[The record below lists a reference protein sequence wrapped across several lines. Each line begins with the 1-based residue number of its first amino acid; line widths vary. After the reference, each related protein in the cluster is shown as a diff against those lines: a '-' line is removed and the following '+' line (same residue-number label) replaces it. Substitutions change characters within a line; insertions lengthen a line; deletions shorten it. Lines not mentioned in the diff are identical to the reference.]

1 MFIRVHDTCV
11 HINTLILGLAVVQ
24 WHRECLT
31 EMTVGSTIE
40 KQENTATIIEAYF
53 MNINKRD
60 FLKMTGVAGLATT
73 LPVTATAAPSTELKS
88 MTGAAKPISVAE
100 RQSRVAKAQRLMA
113 RNNIDAVLIEAGT
126 ALNYFTGVRWWRSE
140 RFTGVVIPREGEIAF
155 VTPYFE
161 EPSVRE
167 SMSFGDDVR
176 TWHEHEN
183 PYDLVAGILADR
195 GLKGG
200 TLGIEETTRHFISDG
215 VQQSAPNFKAVSAN
229 PVTRGCR
236 MFKSRNEIA
245 LMQAASDVTMAA
257 YRYIYPKVEKGMS
270 SRDISMMMS
279 EATQALGGAVRFS
292 SVLLNES
299 TAYPHGSDVP
309 QTVGEGSMILMDCG
323 CAVHDYVSD
332 ISRSWVYGEPSA
344 KQRKVWEIC
353 KRGQELAL
361 ETAEV
366 GLAAGKV
373 DDAVRAYY
381 ESEGFG
387 PDYATPGL
395 SHRLGHGIGMDGH
408 ESINFV
414 RGETTPLAPGMCF
427 SDEPGIYIFGEFGIR
442 LEDCLYM
449 TEEGPRLFTQFS
461 PSIDQP
467 FG

>member
-1 MFIRVHDTCV
+1 M
-11 HINTLILGLAVVQ
+11 GL
-24 WHRECLT
+24 
-31 EMTVGSTIE
+31 S
-40 KQENTATIIEAYF
+40 
-53 MNINKRD
+53 KRD
-60 FLKMTGVAGLATT
+60 FLKL
-73 LPVTATAAPSTELKS
+73 
-88 MTGAAKPISVAE
+88 TGAAGVAAALPSTASAASLSDLSDITGNAVPISVDE

-113 RNNIDAVLIEAGT
+113 DHDIDAILLEAGT

-140 RFTGVVIPREGEIAF
+140 RFTGVIIPREGELAF

-195 GLKGG
+195 GLKAGKI
-200 TLGIEETTRHFISDG
+200 GIEETTRHFIVDG
-215 VQQSAPNFKAVSAN
+215 VNHAAPDFETITAN

-236 MFKSRNEIA
+236 MFKSDNEIA
-245 LMQAASDVTMAA
+245 LMQVANNVTMAA
-257 YRYIYPKVEKGMS
+257 YHYVYANVEKGMTGP
-270 SRDISMMMS
+270 DISALMG
-279 EATQALGGAVRFS
+279 EATRALGGNVRFS
-292 SVLLNES
+292 IALLNES
-299 TAYPHGSDVP
+299 SAYPHGSDAP
-309 QTVGEGSMILMDCG
+309 QQVEEGSMILMDCG
-323 CAVHDYVSD
+323 CSVNDYVSD

-344 KQRKVWEIC
+344 KQRRVWDVC

-361 ETAEV
+361 ETAKV
-366 GLAAGKV
+366 GLPAGKV

-387 PDYATPGL
+387 PGYQTPGL

-408 ESINFV
+408 EPINFV
-414 RGETTPLAPGMCF
+414 HGETTPLAPGMCF

-449 TEEGPRLFTQFS
+449 TESGPKLFTEFS
-461 PSIDQP
+461 PSIDKP